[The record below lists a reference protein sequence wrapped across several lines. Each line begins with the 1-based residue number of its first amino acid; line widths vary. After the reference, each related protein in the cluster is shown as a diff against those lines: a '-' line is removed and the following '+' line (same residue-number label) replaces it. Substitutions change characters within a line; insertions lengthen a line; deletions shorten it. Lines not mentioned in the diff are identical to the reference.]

1 MKEKIARIKFLEWL
15 DKTNPEA
22 YQAVMREASGNL
34 NSVGGIWDNIVDAA
48 QKIIPG
54 VVQAKAQ
61 RDLYRMQLRR
71 AERGL
76 PPIDAS
82 AIAPVVKV
90 QADIAPQTRQAIME
104 DVSSGAKKY
113 ILPMAVA
120 GIALIAIAIFT
131 KKK

>member
-22 YQAVMREASGNL
+22 YKAIMREASIGL

-61 RDLYRMQLRR
+61 RDLYKMQLRR
-71 AERGL
+71 AEKGL
-76 PPIDAS
+76 PPIDAAS
-82 AIAPVVKV
+82 IAPVVKV
-90 QADIAPQTRQAIME
+90 QADIAPQTRQAIMQ
-104 DVSSGAKKY
+104 DMSSGAKKY

-120 GIALIAIAIFT
+120 GIALIAIAILT